1 MGQIADDAFAGTTI
15 APWWQQHQPGLL
27 QQPPDNPGGYL
38 RLQCS
43 QGGAPGTFHFD
54 DDDGQQT
61 YQLVAGDFDIIADLQ
76 GINLAETDLA
86 PQGAHAHMAVLCC
99 HGSVQPED
107 EPFASLGFGQR
118 NYYHRGIGHAT
129 GGSSSAA
136 VMDEYK
142 STAGAPGVSTF
153 ETIDWYD
160 LRDAAALGAAFD
172 TQGARGWFRIRR
184 VGDAFTSWSLPYQD
198 QVPSAS
204 AAWQRQ
210 HDVTLT
216 DMPELTRIG
225 LAVYSSSTSGNVTGR
240 CRYIGNTQ
248 P

>member
-1 MGQIADDAFAGTTI
+1 
-15 APWWQQHQPGLL
+15 
-27 QQPPDNPGGYL
+27 
-38 RLQCS
+38 
-43 QGGAPGTFHFD
+43 
-54 DDDGQQT
+54 
-61 YQLVAGDFDIIADLQ
+61 
-76 GINLAETDLA
+76 
-86 PQGAHAHMAVLCC
+86 
-99 HGSVQPED
+99 
-107 EPFASLGFGQR
+107 
-118 NYYHRGIGHAT
+118 
-129 GGSSSAA
+129 
-136 VMDEYK
+136 
-142 STAGAPGVSTF
+142 
-153 ETIDWYD
+153 
-160 LRDAAALGAAFD
+160 
-172 TQGARGWFRIRR
+172 